1 MDFKEQIPRK
11 YFSKREMA
19 RRVAR
24 WSDLKGSDGGLPD
37 SHHPSAERI
46 LYNVIGFQPP
56 EQETGAMVSPVGA
69 KAARMA
75 AIKISEGFNLG
86 FCRALPGKGP
96 MMHNHD
102 TNETFICI
110 TGKWRASWE
119 QPDGT
124 VDHFDL
130 DPLDVI
136 SFPPG
141 CIRRF
146 ENVTKGPKNQHSV
159 LMFVIAGDGPQAEF
173 STEAMAE
180 LLAAGLVGKRGNA
193 RRAQVHSTVTAKAP
207 AKPRVQASRA
217 PSSAATKT
225 RAAAKRTP
233 ARKAGMVGTGAAGG
247 RKPAARKAS
256 GKP

>member
-1 MDFKEQIPRK
+1 MEFEEQIPRR
-11 YFSKREMA
+11 YFTRREMA
-19 RRVAR
+19 KRVAR
-24 WSDLKGSDGGLPD
+24 FSDLKGSDGGLPD

-56 EQETGAMVSPVGA
+56 AQEEGALTSPVGE

-102 TNETFICI
+102 TNETFVCI

-119 QPDGT
+119 HPDGS

-146 ENVTKGPKNQHSV
+146 ENVTKGPRNRYST
-159 LMFVIAGDGPQAEF
+159 LMFVISGDGPQAEF
-173 STEAMAE
+173 SREAMAE
-180 LLAAGLVGKRGNA
+180 LLASGLVDSKGHSRARARVRGTTEKVAAPVSKAAPVKA
-193 RRAQVHSTVTAKAP
+193 RRPSTAAKP
-207 AKPRVQASRA
+207 AKSVGRVSTRKQA
-217 PSSAATKT
+217 PG
-225 RAAAKRTP
+225 AAKSP
-233 ARKAGMVGTGAAGG
+233 AR
-247 RKPAARKAS
+247 ARAR
-256 GKP
+256 

>member
-19 RRVAR
+19 KRVAR

-56 EQETGAMVSPVGA
+56 AQEDGAMVSPVGA

-110 TGKWRASWE
+110 TGTWRASWE
-119 QPDGT
+119 QPDGK
-124 VDHFDL
+124 VDYFDL

-146 ENVTKGPKNQHSV
+146 ENVTKGPKNQHAV

-180 LLAAGLVGKRGNA
+180 LMAAGLVGRQRSSRKA
-193 RRAQVHSTVTAKAP
+193 RVHST
-207 AKPRVQASRA
+207 
-217 PSSAATKT
+217 
-225 RAAAKRTP
+225 AAAKTASKPRIGVSAAAPAAPKRVKKTAP
-233 ARKAGMVGTGAAGG
+233 ARRPQAASAAARGKPAV
-247 RKPAARKAS
+247 RKPSRKA
-256 GKP
+256 